1 MNKKDAVEVG
11 NSQPDALRH
20 LAKIQA
26 GEPRSKPIIHLGME
40 IKIKIKISPKFI
52 EVILS
57 IIIAI
62 ILNS

>member
-40 IKIKIKISPKFI
+40 IKIKISPEFI